1 LAENFVVRARSE
13 PPHCRR
19 VDVDFDAWDSMLGRI
34 SLVRKG
40 GADARRNEQLARLLA
55 FF

>member
-1 LAENFVVRARSE
+1 MNAPQSSAV
-13 PPHCRR
+13 
-19 VDVDFDAWDSMLGRI
+19 LGRI

>member
-1 LAENFVVRARSE
+1 MPGWHSACQFNGE
-13 PPHCRR
+13 PADISPTAAQPSA
-19 VDVDFDAWDSMLGRI
+19 VLGRI